1 MEEGF
6 FPYIPPLR
14 RKGESLKNL
23 TRNLT
28 LTAALSALA
37 FVGMLLQISFGFIM
51 PSFGFLKFDFSEAF
65 CLIGGFVCGP
75 LWGLLVVFIKTF
87 LHFTLDGDW
96 IGHSINFV
104 SVGSMTLVAS
114 LFWQW
119 AKNKPNKWTYVIT
132 GLIVAIITRIIVI
145 IPTNWF
151 FITNTFYSTFF
162 PTKEALSAYLITV
175 VPTFN
180 SIQGL
185 ISSLV
190 FIPLFTI
197 SQFIIKKE
205 E

>member
-6 FPYIPPLR
+6 FPYIPPTR

-28 LTAALSALA
+28 LTAVLSALA
-37 FVGMLLQISFGFIM
+37 FVGMLLQISFGFVM
-51 PSFGFLKFDFSEAF
+51 PNYAFLKFDFSEAF

-104 SVGSMTLVAS
+104 SVGSMTVVAS
-114 LFWQW
+114 LFWLW
-119 AKNKPNKWTYVIT
+119 GKNKPNKWAYIMT
-132 GLIVAIITRIIVI
+132 GLIVAIIVRIVI
-145 IPTNWF
+145 IVPTNWF
-151 FITNTFYSTFF
+151 FITNTFYSSFF
-162 PTKEALSAYLITV
+162 PTKEALNAYLITV

-180 SIQGL
+180 SLQGL
-185 ISSLV
+185 LSSLL
-190 FIPLFTI
+190 FLPLFTI
-197 SQFIIKKE
+197 SQSIIKKE

>member
-6 FPYIPPLR
+6 FPYIPPTR

-28 LTAALSALA
+28 LTAVLSALA
-37 FVGMLLQISFGFIM
+37 FVGMLLQISFGFVM
-51 PSFGFLKFDFSEAF
+51 PNYAFLKFDFSEAF

-104 SVGSMTLVAS
+104 SVGSMTVVSS
-114 LFWQW
+114 LFWLW
-119 AKNKPNKWTYVIT
+119 GKNKPNKWVYVIA
-132 GLIVAIITRIIVI
+132 GLIMAIIVRIVI
-145 IPTNWF
+145 IVPTNWF
-151 FITNTFYSTFF
+151 FITNTFYSSFF
-162 PTKEALSAYLITV
+162 PTKEALNTYLIAV

-180 SIQGL
+180 SLQGL
-185 ISSLV
+185 LTSLV
-190 FIPLFTI
+190 FLPLFTI
-197 SQFIIKKE
+197 SQSIIKKE